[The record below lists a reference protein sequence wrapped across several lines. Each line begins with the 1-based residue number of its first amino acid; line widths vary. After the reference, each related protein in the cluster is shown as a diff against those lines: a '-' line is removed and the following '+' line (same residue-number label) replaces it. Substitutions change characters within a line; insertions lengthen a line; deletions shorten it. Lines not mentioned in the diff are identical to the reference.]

1 MGQRLILTF
10 AIVVAI
16 LLVIAGYGYFTGSWE
31 VDVR

>member
-16 LLVIAGYGYFTGSWE
+16 LLVIAAYGYFTGSWE
-31 VDVR
+31 VDVK